1 MNRILAALLIASCIS
16 FSTAPAAEAGRI
28 RDAVRRAGEKVA
40 LKGLCV
46 IDKLSPGGGK
56 NFFCK

>member
-1 MNRILAALLIASCIS
+1 MRRRFLS
-16 FSTAPAAEAGRI
+16 FTDVLRAAPAAEAGRI
-28 RDAVRRAGEKVA
+28 KEAVRRVGEKVA

>member
-1 MNRILAALLIASCIS
+1 MNRILAALLIASCVS

-28 RDAVRRAGEKVA
+28 KEAVRRVGEKVA

-46 IDKLSPGGGK
+46 IDKRSPGGGK